1 MRWDHLG
8 IARDKSTAELDK
20 QHRAACLLDDT
31 LNATL
36 INTHSGVFEGD
47 ILADMQGAVFSGG
60 GDYAGNEFIIDSDK
74 RNFLCRHP
82 SGRRNLD
89 TQDQLTLE
97 WSGAYVRYHVAMM

>member
-47 ILADMQGAVFSGG
+47 ILADMQGAVFRG
-60 GDYAGNEFIIDSDK
+60 GDYAGNEFIIGPDK
-74 RNFLCRHP
+74 RALLYHYA
-82 SGRRNLD
+82 SERRD
-89 TQDQLTLE
+89 FSIQDQLTLE
-97 WSGAYVRYHVAMM
+97 W